1 MEQEAGGDKRRAEP
15 VISRAIQALLD
26 RHGVPERRRN
36 TTLEAAAGMKY
47 QQVRRRMT
55 GETPWNVDEI
65 KRLASHFGEPVFKLL
80 GALVDD
86 AGQPAVLKVAGLQ
99 LSCSVWPGE
108 AIAGDKAFGPLVAA
122 QDTES
127 GAWEVLP
134 PADAAGRAIHEVR
147 RVIFEAEEPRRVAVI
162 DDDEATAEAIVQ
174 VLRQKGLEAISY
186 SSPEHIRSALETMTF
201 DGYIVDWQLGEHDAR
216 DVLRLVRSR
225 TATAPLIVLADTLT
239 DSQEAQFEE
248 VTTTFRAQLLE
259 KPARTLMLF
268 NALTLG
274 FAAPLR
280 RPPV

>member
-1 MEQEAGGDKRRAEP
+1 MEQETGGDKRKAEP

-55 GETPWNVDEI
+55 GETSWNVDEI

-99 LSCSVWPGE
+99 LACSVWPGE
-108 AIAGDKAFGPLVAA
+108 AIAGDKAVGPLVAA
-122 QDTES
+122 QDGES
-127 GAWEVLP
+127 GEWEVFLP
-134 PADAAGRAIHEVR
+134 AVAAGRAVHEVR
-147 RVIFEAEEPRRVAVI
+147 RVVFEAEEPRRVAVI
-162 DDDEATAEAIVQ
+162 DDDEAAAETIVQ

-186 SSPEHIRSALETMTF
+186 SNAEHIRSALETTTF
-201 DGYIVDWQLGEHDAR
+201 DGYIVDWQLGEQDAR
-216 DVLRLVRSR
+216 DVLQLIRGR
-225 TATAPLIVLADTLT
+225 TAAAPLIVLADILT

-248 VTTTFRAQLLE
+248 ITATFRAQLFV
-259 KPARTLMLF
+259 KPARTLMLL

-274 FAAPLR
+274 FAALR
-280 RPPV
+280 RTPG

>member
-1 MEQEAGGDKRRAEP
+1 MEQEAGGDKRKAEP
-15 VISRAIQALLD
+15 LISRAIQALLD

-55 GETPWNVDEI
+55 GETSWNVDEI

-99 LSCSVWPGE
+99 IACSVWPGE
-108 AIAGDKAFGPLVAA
+108 AIAGHKAVGPLVAA
-122 QDTES
+122 QDGES
-127 GAWEVLP
+127 GEWEVLLS
-134 PADAAGRAIHEVR
+134 AVAAGRAVHEIR
-147 RVIFEAEEPRRVAVI
+147 RVVFEAEEPRRVAII

-186 SSPEHIRSALETMTF
+186 SNAEHVRSTLETTTF
-201 DGYIVDWQLGEHDAR
+201 DGYIVDWQLGEQDAR
-216 DVLRLVRSR
+216 DVLQLIRRR
-225 TATAPLIVLADTLT
+225 TAAAPLIVLVDTLT

-248 VTTTFRAQLLE
+248 VTATFRAQLFV
-259 KPARTLMLF
+259 KPARTLLLF

-274 FAAPLR
+274 FAALR
-280 RPPV
+280 RTRG

>member
-1 MEQEAGGDKRRAEP
+1 MDQEAGGDKRKAEP

-86 AGQPAVLKVAGLQ
+86 AGQPAVLRLAGLQ
-99 LSCSVWPGE
+99 LACSVWTGE
-108 AIAGDKAFGPLVAA
+108 AIAGEKAVGPLVAA
-122 QDTES
+122 QDAES
-127 GAWEVLP
+127 GGWEVLP
-134 PADAAGRAIHEVR
+134 PADAAGRAIFEVR
-147 RVIFEAEEPRRVAVI
+147 RIIFEAEEPRRVAVI
-162 DDDEATAEAIVQ
+162 VANVEMAEAIVQ
-174 VLRQKGLEAISY
+174 FLRQKGMEAISY
-186 SSPEHIRSALETMTF
+186 SSADHIRSALETITF
-201 DGYIVDWQLGEHDAR
+201 DGYIVDWQLGEQDAR
-216 DVLRLVRSR
+216 DFLHLIRGRS
-225 TATAPLIVLADTLT
+225 AVAPLIVLADTLT
-239 DSQEAQFEE
+239 DSQEAQFDE
-248 VTTTFRAQLLE
+248 VTATFRAQLFV

-274 FAAPLR
+274 FSAIRRSAA
-280 RPPV
+280 

>member
-1 MEQEAGGDKRRAEP
+1 MEQESGGDKRKAEP

-26 RHGVPERRRN
+26 RHGVSERRRN

-86 AGQPAVLKVAGLQ
+86 AGQPAVLKVGGLQ
-99 LSCSVWPGE
+99 LACSVWPGE
-108 AIAGDKAFGPLVAA
+108 AISGDKPFGPLVAA
-122 QDTES
+122 RDGDS
-127 GAWEVLP
+127 GAWEVVP
-134 PADAAGRAIHEVR
+134 PADAVGRAVYEVR

-186 SSPEHIRSALETMTF
+186 SNPEHIRSALETMTF
-201 DGYIVDWQLGEHDAR
+201 DGYIVDWQLGENDAR
-216 DVLRLVRSR
+216 EVLQLIRGRS
-225 TATAPLIVLADTLT
+225 AAAPLIVLADTLT

-248 VTTTFRAQLLE
+248 VTTTFRAQLFE
-259 KPARTLMLF
+259 KPARTLLLF
-268 NALTLG
+268 NALSLG
-274 FAAPLR
+274 FAALR
-280 RPPV
+280 RTAV

>member
-1 MEQEAGGDKRRAEP
+1 MEQETGGDKRKAEP

-55 GETPWNVDEI
+55 GETSWNVDEI

-99 LSCSVWPGE
+99 LACSVWPGE
-108 AIAGDKAFGPLVAA
+108 AIVGDKAVGPLVAV
-122 QDTES
+122 QDGES
-127 GAWEVLP
+127 GEWEVVP
-134 PADAAGRAIHEVR
+134 PADAAGRTVHEVR

-186 SSPEHIRSALETMTF
+186 SNAEHIRSALETTTF
-201 DGYIVDWQLGEHDAR
+201 DGYIVDWQLGEQDAR
-216 DVLRLVRSR
+216 DLLQLIRSR
-225 TATAPLIVLADTLT
+225 TAAAPLIVLADTLT

-248 VTTTFRAQLLE
+248 ITATFRAQLFV

-274 FAAPLR
+274 FAALR
-280 RPPV
+280 RTPG

>member
-1 MEQEAGGDKRRAEP
+1 MEQEAGGDKRKAEP
-15 VISRAIQALLD
+15 LISRAIQALLD

-55 GETPWNVDEI
+55 GETSWNVDEI

-86 AGQPAVLKVAGLQ
+86 AGQPAVLKLAGLQ
-99 LSCSVWPGE
+99 LACSVWPGE
-108 AIAGDKAFGPLVAA
+108 AITGDKAVGPLVAA
-122 QDTES
+122 RDGES
-127 GAWEVLP
+127 GEWEVLL
-134 PADAAGRAIHEVR
+134 PAVAAGRAVHEIR
-147 RVIFEAEEPRRVAVI
+147 RVVFEAEEPRRVAVI
-162 DDDEATAEAIVQ
+162 DDDEATAAATVQ

-186 SSPEHIRSALETMTF
+186 SNAEHIRSALATTTF
-201 DGYIVDWQLGEHDAR
+201 DGYIVDWQLGEQDAR
-216 DVLRLVRSR
+216 DVLQLIRRR
-225 TATAPLIVLADTLT
+225 TAAAPLIVLVDALT

-248 VTTTFRAQLLE
+248 VTATFRAQLFV

-274 FAAPLR
+274 FAALR
-280 RPPV
+280 TRD

>member
-1 MEQEAGGDKRRAEP
+1 MEQEAGGEKRRAEP

-55 GETPWNVDEI
+55 GETSWNVDEI

-99 LSCSVWPGE
+99 LACSVWPGE
-108 AIAGDKAFGPLVAA
+108 AIAVDKAVGALVAA
-122 QDTES
+122 QDDES
-127 GAWEVLP
+127 GEWQVLP
-134 PADAAGRAIHEVR
+134 PADAAGRAVHEVR

-162 DDDEATAEAIVQ
+162 DDDEAMAEAIVQ

-186 SSPEHIRSALETMTF
+186 SNAEHIRSALETTTF
-201 DGYIVDWQLGEHDAR
+201 DGYIVDWQLGDKDAR
-216 DVLRLVRSR
+216 DVLQLIRSR
-225 TATAPLIVLADTLT
+225 TAAASLIVLADTLT

-248 VTTTFRAQLLE
+248 VTATFRAQLFV
-259 KPARTLMLF
+259 KPVRTLMLF
-268 NALTLG
+268 NALSLG
-274 FAAPLR
+274 FAALR
-280 RPPV
+280 RSPG

>member
-1 MEQEAGGDKRRAEP
+1 MEQEAGGDKRKAEP

-55 GETPWNVDEI
+55 GETSWNVDEI

-99 LSCSVWPGE
+99 LPCSVWPGE
-108 AIAGDKAFGPLVAA
+108 AIAGGKAVGPLVAA
-122 QDTES
+122 QDSES
-127 GAWEVLP
+127 GEWEVLL
-134 PADAAGRAIHEVR
+134 PAVAAGRAVHEIR
-147 RVIFEAEEPRRVAVI
+147 RVVFEAKEPPRVAII

-186 SSPEHIRSALETMTF
+186 SNAEHIRSALETTTF
-201 DGYIVDWQLGEHDAR
+201 DGYIVDWQLGEQDAR
-216 DVLRLVRSR
+216 DVLQLIRRR
-225 TATAPLIVLADTLT
+225 TAAAPLIVLVDTLT

-248 VTTTFRAQLLE
+248 VAATFRAQLFV
-259 KPARTLMLF
+259 KPARTLLLF

-274 FAAPLR
+274 FAALR
-280 RPPV
+280 RTQG

>member
-1 MEQEAGGDKRRAEP
+1 MEQEAGGDKRKAEP

-86 AGQPAVLKVAGLQ
+86 AGHPAVLRVAGLQ
-99 LSCSVWPGE
+99 LACAVWPGE
-108 AIAGDKAFGPLVAA
+108 AISGDKPVGPLVAA
-122 QDTES
+122 RDGES

-134 PADAAGRAIHEVR
+134 PADAAGRALYEVR

-186 SSPEHIRSALETMTF
+186 SNPEHIRSALETMTF

-216 DVLRLVRSR
+216 DVLQLIRSR
-225 TATAPLIVLADTLT
+225 AAAAPLIVLADTLT

-248 VTTTFRAQLLE
+248 VTTTFRAQLFE
-259 KPARTLMLF
+259 KPARTLLLF
-268 NALTLG
+268 NALSLG
-274 FAAPLR
+274 FAALR
-280 RPPV
+280 RPAG

>member
-1 MEQEAGGDKRRAEP
+1 MEQETGGDKRKSEP

-55 GETPWNVDEI
+55 GETSWNVDEI

-99 LSCSVWPGE
+99 LACSVWPGE
-108 AIAGDKAFGPLVAA
+108 AIAGDKAVGPLVAA
-122 QDTES
+122 QEGES

-134 PADAAGRAIHEVR
+134 PADAVGRAVYEVR

-186 SSPEHIRSALETMTF
+186 SNAEHIRSALETTTF
-201 DGYIVDWQLGEHDAR
+201 DGYIVDWQLGEQDAR
-216 DVLRLVRSR
+216 DVLQLIRSR
-225 TATAPLIVLADTLT
+225 TASAPLIVLADTLT

-248 VTTTFRAQLLE
+248 VTATFRAQLFV

-274 FAAPLR
+274 FAALR
-280 RPPV
+280 RTAG